1 MKDLRNFMKLALLL
15 AVSFSISNTTI
26 GQCTTWKDLEA
37 GSAEKE
43 TAESNYQIYKDHLKA
58 KNYEAAMVA
67 WEKLMTVA
75 PAADGRRI
83 SPFWDGIKLLKEAN
97 KTETDEAKKAANNER
112 IIALHKQC
120 IECLQSKKIIVKG
133 AKTDETL
140 KVKIA
145 DQKARQAEDMFKT
158 VKSPAAD
165 IYAVAKE
172 AVDMAGGDITY
183 KVLRPYA
190 ASVVELYQAGTLPAE
205 EARRVHDALNE
216 IADDNTIKQ
225 EELAEQYL
233 QEKNAKKEKTARQ
246 KSKLYTKYKIRMNKE
261 FKKVES
267 EIFDCEYFKGIY
279 MTDYEEGKDDLAIVK
294 TVYSRLKKR
303 KCSDEDSLII
313 ELKERYK
320 VLAAASNAEKQEA
333 FNKDNPA
340 FVAKKRYDAGDYT
353 IAIEKWEEAIA
364 AEADPNKQATYLFRI
379 ASTQGRKLKQY
390 AKARATA
397 RKAAKL
403 RPNWGRPFMLI
414 GDLYASSARRCG
426 DDWNQRLAILA
437 AIDKYS
443 YAKSLDPDVADEAN
457 RRIGKYNQSRP
468 EKADGFSR
476 GINAGSSQKVGC
488 WIGESVK
495 VRFK

>member
-1 MKDLRNFMKLALLL
+1 MKDLRKLMKLALLL
-15 AVSFSISNTTI
+15 AVSFSISNTTT

-43 TAESNYQIYKDHLKA
+43 MAESNYQIYKDHLKA

-67 WEKLMTVA
+67 WEKLMKTA
-75 PAADGRRI
+75 PAADGKRI
-83 SPFWDGIKLLKEAN
+83 SPFWDGITLLEEAN
-97 KTETDEAKKAANNER
+97 KNETDKAKIAANNAR
-112 IIALHKQC
+112 IVALHEQC
-120 IECLQSKKIIVKG
+120 IECLQTKKIVVKG

-140 KVKIA
+140 KEKIA
-145 DQKARQAEDMFKT
+145 DQKARQAEDMFRME
-158 VKSPAAD
+158 SPAAD

-172 AVDMAGGDITY
+172 AVDMGGQDITY
-183 KVLRPYA
+183 KVLQPYA
-190 ASVVELYQAGTLPAE
+190 ASVVTLFQENTVPAE
-205 EARRVHDALNE
+205 EARRVHDQLNE
-216 IADDNTIKQ
+216 IADNNTIKQ
-225 EELAEQYL
+225 EELADQY
-233 QEKNAKKEKTARQ
+233 KANKKAKKEKRARQ
-246 KSKLYTKYKIRMNKE
+246 ISKLYTKYKIRMNKE
-261 FKKVES
+261 FNKVEG

-279 MTDYEEGKDDLAIVK
+279 MSDYEEGKDDLAIVK
-294 TVYSRLKKR
+294 TIYSRLKKR
-303 KCSDEDSLII
+303 ECTDEDPFII

-320 VLAAASNAEKQEA
+320 VLAAASNADKEA
-333 FNKDNPA
+333 EFNANNPA
-340 FVAKKRYDAGDYT
+340 VVAKQRYDAGDYT

-364 AEADPNKQATYLFRI
+364 DETDPEVKATYLFRI

-390 AKARATA
+390 ATA
-397 RKAAKL
+397 RTTAREAAELK
-403 RPNWGRPFMLI
+403 PNWGRPFMLI

-443 YAKSLDPDVADEAN
+443 YAKSIDPEVAEEASK
-457 RRIGKYNQSRP
+457 RIGKYNQSRP

-476 GINAGSSQKVGC
+476 GINEGASVNVGC